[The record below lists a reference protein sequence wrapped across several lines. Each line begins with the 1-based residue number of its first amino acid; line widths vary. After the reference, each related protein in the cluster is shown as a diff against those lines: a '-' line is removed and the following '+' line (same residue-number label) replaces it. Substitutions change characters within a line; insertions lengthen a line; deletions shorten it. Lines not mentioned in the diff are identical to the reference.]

1 MNIMK
6 DIQSLSDFKQ
16 NASRIVKEVRETKEP
31 VIVTVNGR
39 AAVVIQDAE
48 SYQRMVDRQEYDQ
61 TVRALRAVIADI
73 DDPEKW
79 MSAEEAFDHLRSK
92 YNLEKPVA

>member
-1 MNIMK
+1 MR

-31 VIVTVNGR
+31 VIVTVNGK

-61 TVRALRAVIADI
+61 TVRALRSAIAEM

-79 MSAEEAFDHLRSK
+79 IGLDEAFDQLRSK
-92 YNLEKPVA
+92 YNLKKP